1 MAGIEF
7 HNTRYGHAFFEHQL
21 PTLTRNIGRLADEMK
36 RLNDRNEI
44 DHLNLLEAAT
54 AIMPLWDREDVAEVY
69 DEEFA
74 CLETVIGKMVKMLN
88 R

>member
-1 MAGIEF
+1 MTDF
-7 HNTRYGHAFFEHQL
+7 HHSQYGRAFFEHQL

-44 DHLNLLEAAT
+44 DHLPLIDAAK
-54 AIMPLWDREDVAEVY
+54 AVLPLWDREDVADTF

-74 CLETVIGKMVKMLN
+74 CLTQVIEKMERMIGKK
-88 R
+88 